1 MSRSVELV
9 IKAKNG
15 LAAGISKATAGLKK
29 FGAGVGKIGRSAGHA
44 FKRLGQG
51 VLVVGAALVGAGVRA
66 ERFNKQMAQVATLTD
81 MNMGKAK
88 KAVRGLSAEFGL
100 AKEGLTKGLYDAL
113 SAGVPKD
120 NALDFLRTAAKAAV
134 AGAGTTAEAVDILTT
149 SMNAF
154 KLPASEAERT
164 ADTLF
169 ATIKLGKTTLPELAA
184 SFAQVGP
191 LAAASGVKFE
201 EVSAAVA
208 TITKQGTPTAQAMT
222 QIRAAIIALNKN
234 LGDGWS
240 KTMTLQEG
248 MKKMA
253 AAAGGSATK
262 LKEMTGRIEGSL
274 AIMQTTGKNAAMAA
288 ADLDEV
294 TKSAGGMTDAFEKAD
309 KANVLGKLWQS
320 LDNMVLTAGD
330 AALKSLGPLI
340 QAAADAAKNFGE
352 QVATWMKGE
361 KFAAMAKSVKE
372 IVNAMKSSEGRGDV
386 LSKFTSDLKSAVVYG
401 ADAIKAAGVY
411 VGDYIANKMK
421 GPIDK
426 FLRKASP
433 VYDIYKRIKGST
445 SSSETSGE
453 KFARKM
459 KVAGENFK
467 AATAESAK
475 IFSDANKKRAAQEK
489 LGSAGTG
496 IKAFL
501 SDPLGFFKGKAS
513 GGAQGGGGAPPPID
527 TVADAERTA
536 KAKADIAKKLVDKK
550 IALEEEL
557 RDAERA
563 AASERLNELKTQ
575 QAENERVAR
584 MSVKAYM
591 ANLRSGG
598 SDQGAQDQARAERLK
613 SRGAGGSSKWARDF
627 IASADAIKKAQEGR
641 SALDSQIAAA
651 EETLR
656 NLDQDRNKSLVDI
669 QAELAG
675 VRADITK
682 IMRAG

>member
-1 MSRSVELV
+1 MSRSVELI

-51 VLVVGAALVGAGVRA
+51 VLVVGAALVGAGIRA

-262 LKEMTGRIEGSL
+262 LKEMTGRIEGSV

-330 AALKSLGPLI
+330 AALKALGPLI

-361 KFAAMAKSVKE
+361 KFAAMSKSVKE

-386 LSKFTSDLKSAVVYG
+386 GKLFSTEIKAAFVYG
-401 ADAIKAAGVY
+401 AKVIRAAFLYGADYVGKKIEEKLGFLGKAAKIGAKGVITAGGSIP
-411 VGDYIANKMK
+411 GDIAEALKRK
-421 GPIDK
+421 DESGADAWKRRIEEAGDK
-426 FLRKASP
+426 FK
-433 VYDIYKRIKGST
+433 
-445 SSSETSGE
+445 SS
-453 KFARKM
+453 
-459 KVAGENFK
+459 V
-467 AATAESAK
+467 AESRK
-475 IFSDANKKRAAQEK
+475 IFSDATKERAAQEK

-513 GGAQGGGGAPPPID
+513 GGAQGGGGAPPPIVPAGPAPSPID
-527 TVADAERTA
+527 LAAPTGSKNPPTRGKVTA
-536 KAKADIAKKLVDKK
+536 AQRQAIANY
-550 IALEEEL
+550 A
-557 RDAERA
+557 
-563 AASERLNELKTQ
+563 
-575 QAENERVAR
+575 AR
-584 MSVKAYM
+584 MGASVRSSGPQGASVGGSFIGGPGQVR
-591 ANLRSGG
+591 APVSSGG
-598 SDQGAQDQARAERLK
+598 IQ
-613 SRGAGGSSKWARDF
+613 
-627 IASADAIKKAQEGR
+627 
-641 SALDSQIAAA
+641 
-651 EETLR
+651 
-656 NLDQDRNKSLVDI
+656 NLDQERNATLTAIKTQIAGMRMDI
-669 QAELAG
+669 NKL
-675 VRADITK
+675 
-682 IMRAG
+682 MRAG